1 MSVQVT
7 NLTKIYA
14 QQIAVNKINFQLQK
28 GEITGFLGPNG
39 AGKSTT
45 MKMITGALTPT
56 EGSISINGIDML
68 KQPIEAQKMI
78 GYLPEHNP
86 LYTEMYVREYLS
98 FTADLYPKVP
108 KSRVE
113 EVIAL
118 TGLTP
123 ESNKKIEALSK
134 GYRQR
139 VGLAS
144 ALIHDPEILIL
155 DEPTTGLDPN
165 QLVEIRYII
174 KELGKTKT
182 ILLSSH
188 IMQEI
193 QAVADRVIV
202 LHKGNIVLD
211 KPMKALQGKEQIIEV
226 AFDFRVEERLLRN
239 LPHIVAATNVYDF
252 LYQLQFSTSED
263 MRPAVFDFAKENG
276 LKILQ
281 INHKHNDLEELFISL
296 TKERQEM
303 KYKRQKTRASRP
315 RLLSFI
321 FRFILEF

>member
-1 MSVQVT
+1 MSVEVNQ
-7 NLTKIYA
+7 LTKEYG
-14 QQIAVNKINFQLQK
+14 QQVAVNAISFQLQK

-45 MKMITGALTPT
+45 MKMLTGALTPT
-56 EGSISINGIDML
+56 KGSVVVNGIDML
-68 KQPIEAQKMI
+68 KNPIEAQKTI

-86 LYTEMYVREYLS
+86 LYTEMYVREYLR
-98 FTADLYPKVP
+98 FMAGLYPKVP
-108 KSRVE
+108 ADRVE

-118 TGLTP
+118 TGLMP

-144 ALIHDPEILIL
+144 ALIHNPEILIL

-165 QLVEIRYII
+165 QLVEIRHII
-174 KELGKTKT
+174 KELGKSKT
-182 ILLSSH
+182 VLLSSH

-211 KPMKALQGKEQIIEV
+211 KKMSDLQGKEQIIEV
-226 AFDFRVEERLLRN
+226 AFDFRVEERLLRT
-239 LPHIVAATNVYDF
+239 LPHIVSATNVFDF

-263 MRPAVFDFAKENG
+263 MRPIVFDFANANG

-281 INHKHNDLEELFISL
+281 INHKHKDLEELFAEL
-296 TKERQEM
+296 TR
-303 KYKRQKTRASRP
+303 
-315 RLLSFI
+315 
-321 FRFILEF
+321 

>member
-1 MSVQVT
+1 MSVEVNQ
-7 NLTKIYA
+7 LTKEYG
-14 QQIAVNKINFQLQK
+14 QQVAVNAISFQLQK

-45 MKMITGALTPT
+45 MKMLTGALTPT
-56 EGSISINGIDML
+56 KGSVVVNGIDML
-68 KQPIEAQKMI
+68 KNPIEAQKTI

-86 LYTEMYVREYLS
+86 LYTEMYVREYLR
-98 FTADLYPKVP
+98 FMAGLYPKVP
-108 KSRVE
+108 ADRVE

-118 TGLTP
+118 TGLMP

-144 ALIHDPEILIL
+144 AFIHNPEILIL

-165 QLVEIRYII
+165 QLVEIRHII
-174 KELGKTKT
+174 KELGKSKT
-182 ILLSSH
+182 VLLSSH

-211 KPMKALQGKEQIIEV
+211 KKMSDLQGKEQIIEV
-226 AFDFRVEERLLRN
+226 AFDFRVEERLLHT
-239 LPHIVAATNVYDF
+239 LPHIVSATNVFDF

-263 MRPAVFDFAKENG
+263 MRPVVFDFANANG

-281 INHKHNDLEELFISL
+281 INHKHKDLEELFAEL
-296 TKERQEM
+296 TR
-303 KYKRQKTRASRP
+303 
-315 RLLSFI
+315 
-321 FRFILEF
+321 

>member
-1 MSVQVT
+1 MSVEVQQ
-7 NLTKIYA
+7 LTKIYG
-14 QQIAVNKINFQLQK
+14 QQVAVNAISFQLEK

-56 EGSISINGIDML
+56 DGTITVNGIDIL
-68 KQPIEAQKMI
+68 KNPIEAQRTI

-86 LYTEMYVREYLS
+86 LYTEMYVREYLH
-98 FTADLYPKVP
+98 FMAELYPKVP
-108 KSRVE
+108 SDRIE

-118 TGLTP
+118 TGLSS

-165 QLVEIRYII
+165 QLIEIRHII
-174 KELGKTKT
+174 KELGKRKT
-182 ILLSSH
+182 VLLSSH

-193 QAVADRVIV
+193 QALADRVIV

-211 KPMKALQGKEQIIEV
+211 KKMTELQNKEQIIEV
-226 AFDFRVEERLLRN
+226 AFDFRVEERLLRA
-239 LPHIVAATNVYDF
+239 LPNIVSVHNVYDF
-252 LYQLQFSTSED
+252 LYQLQFDTSED
-263 MRPAVFDFAKENG
+263 MRPTVFDFAKENG

-281 INHKHNDLEELFISL
+281 INHKHKDLEETFIQL
-296 TKERQEM
+296 T
-303 KYKRQKTRASRP
+303 TNN
-315 RLLSFI
+315 
-321 FRFILEF
+321 

>member
-68 KQPIEAQKMI
+68 KQPIEARKMI

-98 FTADLYPKVP
+98 YTADLYPKVP

-165 QLVEIRYII
+165 QLVEIRHII

-296 TKERQEM
+296 TK
-303 KYKRQKTRASRP
+303 
-315 RLLSFI
+315 
-321 FRFILEF
+321 

>member
-86 LYTEMYVREYLS
+86 LYTEMYVREYLR

-165 QLVEIRYII
+165 QLVEIRHII

-226 AFDFRVEERLLRN
+226 AFDFRVEERLLRD

-296 TKERQEM
+296 TK
-303 KYKRQKTRASRP
+303 
-315 RLLSFI
+315 
-321 FRFILEF
+321 

>member
-1 MSVQVT
+1 MSVEVQQ
-7 NLTKIYA
+7 LTKIYG
-14 QQIAVNKINFQLQK
+14 QQVAVNAISFQLEK

-56 EGSISINGIDML
+56 DGTITVNGIDIL
-68 KQPIEAQKMI
+68 KNPIEAQRTI

-86 LYTEMYVREYLS
+86 LYTEMYVREYLH
-98 FTADLYPKVP
+98 FMAELYPKV
-108 KSRVE
+108 SSDRIE

-118 TGLTP
+118 TGLSS

-165 QLVEIRYII
+165 QLVEIRHII
-174 KELGKTKT
+174 KELGKRKT
-182 ILLSSH
+182 VLLSSH

-193 QAVADRVIV
+193 QALADRVIV

-211 KPMKALQGKEQIIEV
+211 KKMAELQNKEQIIEV
-226 AFDFRVEERLLRN
+226 AFDFRVEERLLRA
-239 LPHIVAATNVYDF
+239 LPNIVSVHNVYDF
-252 LYQLQFSTSED
+252 LYQLQFDTSED
-263 MRPAVFDFAKENG
+263 MRPTVFDFAKENG

-281 INHKHNDLEELFISL
+281 INHKHKDLEETFIQL
-296 TKERQEM
+296 T
-303 KYKRQKTRASRP
+303 ANN
-315 RLLSFI
+315 
-321 FRFILEF
+321 

>member
-1 MSVQVT
+1 MSVEVNQ
-7 NLTKIYA
+7 LTKEYG
-14 QQIAVNKINFQLQK
+14 QQAAVNAISFQLQK

-45 MKMITGALTPT
+45 MKMLTGALTPT
-56 EGSISINGIDML
+56 RGSVVVNGIDML
-68 KQPIEAQKMI
+68 KNPIEAQKTI

-86 LYTEMYVREYLS
+86 LYTEMYVREYLR
-98 FTADLYPKVP
+98 FMAGLYPKVP
-108 KSRVE
+108 ADRVE

-118 TGLTP
+118 TGLMP

-134 GYRQR
+134 GYSQR

-144 ALIHDPEILIL
+144 ALIHNPEILIL

-165 QLVEIRYII
+165 QLVEIRHII
-174 KELGKTKT
+174 KELGKSKT
-182 ILLSSH
+182 VLLSSH

-211 KPMKALQGKEQIIEV
+211 KKMSDLQGKEQIIEV
-226 AFDFRVEERLLRN
+226 AFDFRVEERLLRT
-239 LPHIVAATNVYDF
+239 LPHIVSATNVFDF

-263 MRPAVFDFAKENG
+263 MRPVVFDFANANG

-281 INHKHNDLEELFISL
+281 INHKHKDLEELFAEL
-296 TKERQEM
+296 TR
-303 KYKRQKTRASRP
+303 
-315 RLLSFI
+315 
-321 FRFILEF
+321 

>member
-1 MSVQVT
+1 MSVEVQ
-7 NLTKIYA
+7 NLTKVYGE
-14 QQIAVNKINFQLQK
+14 QVAVNAINFRLEK

-45 MKMITGALTPT
+45 MKMLTGALIPT
-56 EGSISINGIDML
+56 SGEVRIGEVNILS
-68 KQPIEAQKMI
+68 QPLEAKKRI

-98 FTADLYPKVP
+98 FIADLYPNVP
-108 KSRVE
+108 KGRVE

-118 TGLTP
+118 TGLSP
-123 ESNKKIEALSK
+123 ESHKKIEQLSK

-144 ALIHDPEILIL
+144 ALLHDPEILIL

-165 QLVEIRYII
+165 QLTEIRHII
-174 KELGKTKT
+174 RELGKHKT
-182 ILLSSH
+182 VLLSSH

-193 QAVADRVIV
+193 QAVCDRVIV

-211 KPMKALQGKEQIIEV
+211 KKMSQLKDKQQVIEV
-226 AFDFRVEERLLRN
+226 AFDLRVEERLLQQI
-239 LPHIVAATNVYDF
+239 PKIKTAENVYDF
-252 LYQLQFSTSED
+252 LYTLTFDTEED
-263 MRPAVFDFAKENG
+263 MRPAVFDFASANG

-281 INHKHNDLEELFISL
+281 INHKHKDLEQLFSEL
-296 TKERQEM
+296 THAQ
-303 KYKRQKTRASRP
+303 
-315 RLLSFI
+315 
-321 FRFILEF
+321 

>member
-1 MSVQVT
+1 MSVEVQQ
-7 NLTKIYA
+7 LTKIYG
-14 QQIAVNKINFQLQK
+14 QQVAVNAISFQLEK

-56 EGSISINGIDML
+56 DGTITVNGIDIL
-68 KQPIEAQKMI
+68 KNPIEAQRTI

-86 LYTEMYVREYLS
+86 LYTEMYVREYLH
-98 FTADLYPKVP
+98 FMAELYPKV
-108 KSRVE
+108 SSDRIE

-118 TGLTP
+118 TGLSS

-165 QLVEIRYII
+165 QLVEIRHII
-174 KELGKTKT
+174 KELGKRKT
-182 ILLSSH
+182 VLLSSH

-193 QAVADRVIV
+193 QALADRVIV

-211 KPMKALQGKEQIIEV
+211 KKMTELQNKEQIIEV
-226 AFDFRVEERLLRN
+226 AFDFRVEERLLRA
-239 LPHIVAATNVYDF
+239 LPNIASVHNVYDF
-252 LYQLQFSTSED
+252 LYQLQFDTLED
-263 MRPAVFDFAKENG
+263 MRPTVFDFAKENG

-281 INHKHNDLEELFISL
+281 INHKHKDLEETFIQL
-296 TKERQEM
+296 T
-303 KYKRQKTRASRP
+303 ANN
-315 RLLSFI
+315 
-321 FRFILEF
+321 

>member
-1 MSVQVT
+1 M
-7 NLTKIYA
+7 
-14 QQIAVNKINFQLQK
+14 
-28 GEITGFLGPNG
+28 
-39 AGKSTT
+39 
-45 MKMITGALTPT
+45 
-56 EGSISINGIDML
+56 
-68 KQPIEAQKMI
+68 
-78 GYLPEHNP
+78 
-86 LYTEMYVREYLS
+86 
-98 FTADLYPKVP
+98 
-108 KSRVE
+108 
-113 EVIAL
+113 IAL

-165 QLVEIRYII
+165 QLIEIRHII
-174 KELGKTKT
+174 KELGKEKT
-182 ILLSSH
+182 VLLSSH

-211 KPMKALQGKEQIIEV
+211 KKMSELQGKEQVIEV
-226 AFDFRVEERLLRN
+226 AFDFRVEERLLRA
-239 LPHIVAATNVYDF
+239 LPNVSAAQNVYDF
-252 LYQLQFSTSED
+252 LYQITFDTEED

-281 INHKHNDLEELFISL
+281 INHKHRDLEETFIQV
-296 TKERQEM
+296 TGGR
-303 KYKRQKTRASRP
+303 
-315 RLLSFI
+315 
-321 FRFILEF
+321 

>member
-1 MSVQVT
+1 MSVEVQQ
-7 NLTKIYA
+7 LTKIYG
-14 QQIAVNKINFQLQK
+14 QQVAVNAISFQLEK

-56 EGSISINGIDML
+56 DGTITVNGIDIL
-68 KQPIEAQKMI
+68 KNPIEAQRTI

-86 LYTEMYVREYLS
+86 LYTEMYVREYLH
-98 FTADLYPKVP
+98 FMAELYPKV
-108 KSRVE
+108 SSDRIE

-118 TGLTP
+118 TGLSS

-165 QLVEIRYII
+165 QLVEIRHII
-174 KELGKTKT
+174 KELGKRKT
-182 ILLSSH
+182 VLLSSH

-193 QAVADRVIV
+193 QALADRVIV

-211 KPMKALQGKEQIIEV
+211 KKMTELQNKEQIIEV
-226 AFDFRVEERLLRN
+226 AFDFRVEERLLRA
-239 LPHIVAATNVYDF
+239 LPNIVSVHNVYDF
-252 LYQLQFSTSED
+252 LYQLQFDTSED
-263 MRPAVFDFAKENG
+263 MRPTVFDFAKENG

-281 INHKHNDLEELFISL
+281 INHKHKDLEETFIQL
-296 TKERQEM
+296 T
-303 KYKRQKTRASRP
+303 TNN
-315 RLLSFI
+315 
-321 FRFILEF
+321 

>member
-1 MSVQVT
+1 MSVEVQ
-7 NLTKIYA
+7 NLTKVYGE
-14 QQIAVNKINFQLQK
+14 QVAVNAINFRLEK

-45 MKMITGALTPT
+45 MKMLTGALIPT
-56 EGSISINGIDML
+56 SGEVRIGEMNILS
-68 KQPIEAQKMI
+68 QPLEAKKRI

-98 FTADLYPKVP
+98 FIADLYPNVP
-108 KSRVE
+108 KGRVE

-118 TGLTP
+118 TGLSP
-123 ESNKKIEALSK
+123 ESHKKIEQLSK

-144 ALIHDPEILIL
+144 ALLHDPEILML

-165 QLVEIRYII
+165 QLTEIRHII
-174 KELGKTKT
+174 RELGKHKT
-182 ILLSSH
+182 VLLSSH

-193 QAVADRVIV
+193 QAVCDRVIV

-211 KPMKALQGKEQIIEV
+211 KKMSQLQDKQQVIEV
-226 AFDFRVEERLLRN
+226 AFDLRVEERLLQQI
-239 LPHIVAATNVYDF
+239 PKIKTAENVYDF
-252 LYQLQFSTSED
+252 LYTLTFDTEED
-263 MRPAVFDFAKENG
+263 MRPAVFDFASANG

-281 INHKHNDLEELFISL
+281 INHKHKDLEQLFSEL
-296 TKERQEM
+296 THAQ
-303 KYKRQKTRASRP
+303 
-315 RLLSFI
+315 
-321 FRFILEF
+321 

>member
-1 MSVQVT
+1 MMSVEVNQ
-7 NLTKIYA
+7 LTKEYG
-14 QQIAVNKINFQLQK
+14 QQAAVNAISFQLQK

-45 MKMITGALTPT
+45 MKMLTGALTPT
-56 EGSISINGIDML
+56 RGSVVVNGIDML
-68 KQPIEAQKMI
+68 KNPIEAQKTI

-86 LYTEMYVREYLS
+86 LYTEMYVREYLR
-98 FTADLYPKVP
+98 FMAGLYPKVP
-108 KSRVE
+108 ADRVE

-118 TGLTP
+118 TGLMP

-134 GYRQR
+134 GYSQR

-144 ALIHDPEILIL
+144 ALIHNPEILIL

-165 QLVEIRYII
+165 QLVEIRHII
-174 KELGKTKT
+174 KELGKSKT
-182 ILLSSH
+182 VLLSSH

-211 KPMKALQGKEQIIEV
+211 KKMSDLQGKEQIIEV
-226 AFDFRVEERLLRN
+226 AFDFRVEERLLRT
-239 LPHIVAATNVYDF
+239 LPHIVSATNVFDF

-263 MRPAVFDFAKENG
+263 MRPVVFDFANANG

-281 INHKHNDLEELFISL
+281 INHKHKDLEELFAEL
-296 TKERQEM
+296 TR
-303 KYKRQKTRASRP
+303 
-315 RLLSFI
+315 
-321 FRFILEF
+321 

>member
-1 MSVQVT
+1 MSVEVQQ
-7 NLTKIYA
+7 LTKIYG
-14 QQIAVNKINFQLQK
+14 QQVAVNAISFQLEK

-56 EGSISINGIDML
+56 DGTITVNGIDIL
-68 KQPIEAQKMI
+68 KNPIEAQRTI

-86 LYTEMYVREYLS
+86 LYTEMYVREYLH
-98 FTADLYPKVP
+98 FMAELYPKV
-108 KSRVE
+108 SSDRIE

-118 TGLTP
+118 TGLSS

-165 QLVEIRYII
+165 QLVEIRHII
-174 KELGKTKT
+174 KELGKRKT
-182 ILLSSH
+182 VLLSSH

-193 QAVADRVIV
+193 QALADRVIV

-211 KPMKALQGKEQIIEV
+211 KKMTELQNKEQIIEV
-226 AFDFRVEERLLRN
+226 AFDFRVEERLLRA
-239 LPHIVAATNVYDF
+239 LPNIVSVHNVYDF
-252 LYQLQFSTSED
+252 LYQLQFDTSED
-263 MRPAVFDFAKENG
+263 MRPTVFDFAKENG

-281 INHKHNDLEELFISL
+281 INHKHKDLEQTFIQL
-296 TKERQEM
+296 T
-303 KYKRQKTRASRP
+303 ANN
-315 RLLSFI
+315 
-321 FRFILEF
+321 

>member
-98 FTADLYPKVP
+98 FTADLYPKVL

-165 QLVEIRYII
+165 QLVEIRHII

-296 TKERQEM
+296 TK
-303 KYKRQKTRASRP
+303 
-315 RLLSFI
+315 
-321 FRFILEF
+321 

>member
-14 QQIAVNKINFQLQK
+14 QQVAVNKINFQLQK

-45 MKMITGALTPT
+45 MKMITGALIPT

-108 KSRVE
+108 KNRVE

-165 QLVEIRYII
+165 QLVEIRHII

-296 TKERQEM
+296 TK
-303 KYKRQKTRASRP
+303 
-315 RLLSFI
+315 
-321 FRFILEF
+321 